1 MTYGFSIDHMPNC
14 KIMSQCYASSDLS
27 AMTNCLNGVTHGP
40 VHVLIGG
47 AWGQGSTFDDGDINF
62 VRNINKVL
70 YFKVST
76 AIRLSCLALPLP
88 HVLDWLFMRCV
99 DAP

>member
-47 AWGQGSTFDDGDINF
+47 AWGQGNTFDDGDINF

-76 AIRLSCLALPLP
+76 AIRAWPCLFHMCWTGRHA
-88 HVLDWLFMRCV
+88 VC
-99 DAP
+99 